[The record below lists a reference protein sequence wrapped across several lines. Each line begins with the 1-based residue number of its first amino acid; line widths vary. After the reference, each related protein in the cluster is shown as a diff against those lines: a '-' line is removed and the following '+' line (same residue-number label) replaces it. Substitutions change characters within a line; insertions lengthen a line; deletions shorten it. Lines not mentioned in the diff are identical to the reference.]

1 MNGCCRT
8 NPCLNGGACTE
19 HCDDVTVKF
28 ECSCAA
34 GFAGKICDNVAPM
47 NNEIE
52 GSADGD

>member
-1 MNGCCRT
+1 MNSCCRT

-47 NNEIE
+47 NNQIE
-52 GSADGD
+52 GSADDD